1 MKKRDSWDSEF
12 RKKRFYENQERK
24 ALKKY
29 LNNENAFNP
38 MRVLKAK
45 PFIIPKSIAIMLD
58 LDGTSNR
65 IDSTTAE
72 LFMKQVDALRIQFGE
87 EKAYICISTHAHGYE
102 PIKRVMDEL
111 NAFATEGII
120 LSRSFYYGG
129 MYDYVTDSSFP
140 MGIPFNMNKVETF
153 QKTYIDNEDLNIG
166 WFALIDDGIAENV
179 FKSYQFE
186 KAMVALK
193 PGHVAP
199 PKYNNFM
206 YRYTSTDNFA
216 GVVELMDE
224 YIKDVKDM
232 TCFDIIDKQMDMVR
246 HLSSFEIHE
255 LIRERKFN
263 SLIRYLKSDK
273 TDEDDFECTYS
284 YLIMES
290 SREPF
295 GKYYEGIIEEILN
308 VLAEKEAFN
317 ISVEEA
323 KTLMLKKE
331 DM

>member
-1 MKKRDSWDSEF
+1 MKRKDSWTSEY
-12 RKKRFYENQERK
+12 RKKKFYETRERK

-38 MRVLKAK
+38 MRVLKTT

-65 IDSTTAE
+65 IDVTTAE
-72 LFMKQVDALRIQFGE
+72 LFMNQVDALRKQFGE

-111 NAFATEGII
+111 NAFAKEGIV

-129 MYDYVTDSSFP
+129 MYDYYTDLNFP
-140 MGIPFNMNKVETF
+140 MGIPFNMNKIETF
-153 QKTYIDNEDLNIG
+153 QKTYIDNEDLNVG
-166 WFALIDDGIAENV
+166 WFALIDDGIAADV

-193 PGHVAP
+193 PGQVSP

-206 YRYTSTDNFA
+206 YRSTSTDNFD

-232 TCFDIIDKQMDMVR
+232 TRFDIIDKQIAMVT
-246 HLSSFEIHE
+246 HLSSFEIRT

-263 SLIRYLKSDK
+263 RLIRYLKSDK
-273 TDEDDFECTYS
+273 TDEDDFECTYN

-290 SREPF
+290 SIEPF
-295 GKYYEGIIEEILN
+295 GKCYESIIEEILN
-308 VLAEKEAFN
+308 ILAEKEAFN

>member
-12 RKKRFYENQERK
+12 RKRKFYKNQELK

-29 LNNENAFNP
+29 LMGGNP
-38 MRVLKAK
+38 YDPIRILKST
-45 PFIIPKSIAIMLD
+45 PLIIPKSIAIMLD

-72 LFMKQVDALRIQFGE
+72 LFMKQVDTLRIQFGG

-102 PIKRVMDEL
+102 KIKYVMDEL
-111 NAFATEGII
+111 NAFAKEGIV

-153 QKTYIDNEDLNIG
+153 QKTYIDNEDLNVG

-186 KAMVALK
+186 KAMVALR
-193 PGHVAP
+193 PGRVSP

-206 YRYTSTDNFA
+206 YRSTSTDNFD

-232 TCFDIIDKQMDMVR
+232 TRFDIIDKQIDMVT

-263 SLIRYLKSDK
+263 RLIRYLKSDK

-290 SREPF
+290 
-295 GKYYEGIIEEILN
+295 
-308 VLAEKEAFN
+308 
-317 ISVEEA
+317 
-323 KTLMLKKE
+323 
-331 DM
+331 